1 MEFCDARGVDLAKLA
16 LQFCVQNPAI
26 ATTVPGTA
34 NPDNMAKQLQW
45 LNEPVDHELIAEVMR
60 LLEPTKNV
68 LWRVGRKQNSV
79 DWDAGL

>member
-1 MEFCDARGVDLAKLA
+1 MDIAKLA

-34 NPDNMAKQLQW
+34 NPDNMAAMLRW
-45 LNEPVDHELIAEVMR
+45 MNEPVDHALLTEVMQ
-60 LLEPTKNV
+60 LLAPTKNV
-68 LWRVGRKQNSV
+68 LWRVGRKENSV